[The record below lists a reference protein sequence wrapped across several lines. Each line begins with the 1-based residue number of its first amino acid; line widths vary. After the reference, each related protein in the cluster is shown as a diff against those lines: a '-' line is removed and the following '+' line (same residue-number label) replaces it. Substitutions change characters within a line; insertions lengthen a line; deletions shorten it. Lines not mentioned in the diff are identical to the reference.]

1 MAAGSAGISLHVT
14 QRMLVAGETV
24 HGEVRLDTPLFSN
37 SGVQTIIDRISG
49 SVDVYVELFLFLSLV
64 LLIFWAWRRYV

>member
-24 HGEVRLDTPLFSN
+24 HGEVQLDTPLFSN
-37 SGVQTIIDRISG
+37 SGVQTIIARISG
-49 SVDVYVELFLFLSLV
+49 SVDVYVELSLFLSLV

>member
-1 MAAGSAGISLHVT
+1 MAAGSAGISSHVT

-24 HGEVRLDTPLFSN
+24 HGEVQLDTPLFSN
-37 SGVQTIIDRISG
+37 SGVQTIIARISG

>member
-24 HGEVRLDTPLFSN
+24 HGEVQLDTPLFSD
-37 SGVQTIIDRISG
+37 SGVLTIIARISG